1 MIWKTTDRLFN
12 HENNRP
18 PLDVQTDV
26 VNRTLTRSAVNVLWL
41 GNKMIKERLINFPLV
56 ISTPHQ
62 YGLRLDQGAGCVLA
76 DGCRAGP
83 RGSTR
88 FSLRSS
94 PAAPCRTREG
104 SLLYLR
110 VPLQLPWQLGQT
122 IPRGSHSTTQG
133 RAFILSCSLLVKKGA
148 LQQQRWDQISDS
160 HTRQR
165 CDPCRYSIWPI
176 ISPGAAWPG
185 VTRCREL
192 VEWLQFLESLLW
204 KRNPT
209 ADRQQ
214 RRRDRCVQVQ
224 RSWLVSGNNMAACVR
239 QHVLLTD
246 CRNCWCSDGDGR
258 RNTTSLSFL
267 DFRSSRSSRGTSG
280 VRNHWDR
287 ILIIKHFHKLIN
299 STPTSILKKCFCSC
313 RVIVNLISLRFLWL
327 MDEKSVFFFI
337 FWHWKDKKINELF

>member
-1 MIWKTTDRLFN
+1 M
-12 HENNRP
+12 
-18 PLDVQTDV
+18 
-26 VNRTLTRSAVNVLWL
+26 
-41 GNKMIKERLINFPLV
+41 LV
-56 ISTPHQ
+56 
-62 YGLRLDQGAGCVLA
+62 GVLA

-94 PAAPCRTREG
+94 PADPRRTREG

-165 CDPCRYSIWPI
+165 LDPCRYSIWPI
-176 ISPGAAWPG
+176 ISPSAAWPG

-214 RRRDRCVQVQ
+214 RRRGRSVQVQ

-246 CRNCWCSDGDGR
+246 YRICWCSDGDGR

-287 ILIIKHFHKLIN
+287 ILIKHFDKLIN
-299 STPTSILKKCFCSC
+299 STPTSILKKCMFLFLSC
-313 RVIVNLISLRFLWL
+313 DCKFKIFMFFMVDGRKKRFFLHFL
-327 MDEKSVFFFI
+327 TLKRQ
-337 FWHWKDKKINELF
+337 KD

>member
-1 MIWKTTDRLFN
+1 M
-12 HENNRP
+12 
-18 PLDVQTDV
+18 
-26 VNRTLTRSAVNVLWL
+26 
-41 GNKMIKERLINFPLV
+41 LV
-56 ISTPHQ
+56 
-62 YGLRLDQGAGCVLA
+62 GVLA

-94 PAAPCRTREG
+94 PAAPRRTREG

-165 CDPCRYSIWPI
+165 LDPCRYSIWPI
-176 ISPGAAWPG
+176 ISPSAAWPG

-214 RRRDRCVQVQ
+214 RRRGRSVQVQ

-246 CRNCWCSDGDGR
+246 YRICWCSDGDGR

-267 DFRSSRSSRGTSG
+267 DFRPSRSSRGTSG
-280 VRNHWDR
+280 VTNHWDR
-287 ILIIKHFHKLIN
+287 ILIIKHFDKLIN
-299 STPTSILKKCFCSC
+299 SIPTSILKKCFCSC

-327 MDEKSVFFFI
+327 MDEKSVFFPSFSDTEKTKRLMNYFRI
-337 FWHWKDKKINELF
+337 